1 MRKWFFGVVSSIL
14 IVLLVM
20 SAVMY
25 WVDPLFLYRY
35 RDTGTYWIQPEWTSV
50 GLIKNYDYDTVL
62 IGSSVTQNFNAEE
75 FGQSVGGS
83 VLKVNSG
90 GLSVT
95 ELEEYIRLI
104 ERTGRAKTCYVCID
118 IPQFAKSREED
129 INRIKKELTDDK
141 FWNDYSYLLGYEAW
155 TRFFPVNLG
164 LSFLKTVGLEYPERI
179 RMKTDVAR
187 SGEWKSDYSYG
198 KDVVITNYQS
208 GAYGVSWPASD
219 GLSERMRERG
229 KECLEAF
236 TLDGDISYVFFFP
249 PYSILYWREAQQ
261 QGILDAYLQFKYEF
275 TKVILESNRA
285 MVFDF
290 QSEDYAAELEF
301 YRDMTHYGPE
311 INRIMEEQFSTMET
325 RVTDLEGLEA
335 SIERMKLLI
344 QALEE
349 ENQSWLK

>member
-1 MRKWFFGVVSSIL
+1 M
-14 IVLLVM
+14 
-20 SAVMY
+20 
-25 WVDPLFLYRY
+25 
-35 RDTGTYWIQPEWTSV
+35 
-50 GLIKNYDYDTVL
+50 
-62 IGSSVTQNFNAEE
+62 
-75 FGQSVGGS
+75 
-83 VLKVNSG
+83 NSG

-236 TLDGDISYVFFFP
+236 TLDGDISYVFFFT
-249 PYSILYWREAQQ
+249 PY
-261 QGILDAYLQFKYEF
+261 
-275 TKVILESNRA
+275 
-285 MVFDF
+285 
-290 QSEDYAAELEF
+290 
-301 YRDMTHYGPE
+301 
-311 INRIMEEQFSTMET
+311 
-325 RVTDLEGLEA
+325 
-335 SIERMKLLI
+335 
-344 QALEE
+344 
-349 ENQSWLK
+349 